1 MGFALKLYCFD
12 GSVIESPAIA
22 PDTMHHT
29 NWNAG
34 RILMKIARIGK
45 EIVELDPDVVAWKP
59 ISKERGHE

>member
-1 MGFALKLYCFD
+1 MGFALQLFCKD

-29 NWNAG
+29 NWDAG

-45 EIVELDPDVVAWKP
+45 EITELDDDVMEWKP
-59 ISKERGHE
+59 ISKERE